1 MKKNWPDLRSATADT
16 CLMYKKIHFAFLNI
30 GHFLDHF
37 FMLVFATVA
46 ALALN
51 REWNMSY
58 AELIPYATPGF
69 VAFALFTFPAGWLAD
84 KWSRKNMLA
93 VFFVGIGLSSIFAA
107 LATTPFQLSASLF
120 VVGMFAAIYHP
131 VGLPLVI
138 AGREKTGIPIA
149 VNGIYGNFGVG
160 SAALIT
166 GLFIDYTGWRSAFVW
181 PGLFSLLAGLVY
193 YWMFCRAS
201 VRERAAAIATA
212 KKASKAAI
220 ELDKNAFLRI
230 LALVFMTAA
239 LGGLIYQSTTF
250 SLPKVFD
257 ERLGALATSA
267 SMVGWYAFLV
277 FALAAFAQLV
287 VGFLLDRYSL
297 RYIFMGVALTQAL
310 FFAVMPGLSDVAAL
324 VVACAFMLVVF
335 GQIPINDVLLGRIT
349 KDEWRSRVFA
359 SRYIVT
365 FSISALTVPF
375 IAWIHAGWG
384 FDRLFVVLA
393 VAATC
398 IFAIAFLLPHLRPQK
413 IVEQPSAA
421 AE

>member
-1 MKKNWPDLRSATADT
+1 
-16 CLMYKKIHFAFLNI
+16 MYKRAHFAFLNI

-51 REWNMSY
+51 RDWGMSY

-69 VAFALFTFPAGWLAD
+69 VAFALFTYPSGWLAD

-93 VFFVGIGLSSIFAA
+93 VFFIGIGLASIMASFASSPLQIGI
-107 LATTPFQLSASLF
+107 SLF

-138 AGREKTGIPIA
+138 AGRDKTGMPIA
-149 VNGIYGNFGVG
+149 LNGVYGNLGVG
-160 SAALIT
+160 SAALVT
-166 GLFIDYTGWRSAFVW
+166 GLFIDYTGWRSAFIW
-181 PGLFSLLAGLVY
+181 PGVISVLAGMVY
-193 YWMFCRAS
+193 YWMFCRAKVS
-201 VRERAAAIATA
+201 EHSATIAVA
-212 KKASKAAI
+212 KKKAKAPI
-220 ELDKNAFLRI
+220 ELERNVFFRV
-230 LALVFMTAA
+230 LALVFLMTA

-257 ERLGALATSA
+257 ERLGAIAPSA
-267 SMVGWYAFLV
+267 SMVGWYAFIV
-277 FALAAFAQLV
+277 FALAALAQLV
-287 VGFLLDRYSL
+287 VGYLLDRYSL
-297 RYIFMGVALTQAL
+297 RYVFLGVSSAQAL
-310 FFAVMPGLSDVAAL
+310 FFALMPGLSDVAAL

-359 SRYIVT
+359 SRYMVT
-365 FSISALTVPF
+365 FTISALTVPF
-375 IAWIHAGWG
+375 IAWIHANWG

-393 VAATC
+393 TAATC
-398 IFAIAFLLPHLRPQK
+398 IFISALLLPHLRPHEVR
-413 IVEQPSAA
+413 VESSAA